1 MTKVN
6 VEEGSVEEVAVED
19 MGEGSSEERSRI
31 SKFNG
36 VNQIS
41 RLNNSSG
48 SSSRLNNS
56 EHLRNKTYNMGPV
69 DKCIRHLLADNLK
82 TIKLTINP
90 REELAFVEAEEVIA
104 EDVAAEEDQEVDIKE
119 VLAMARQ
126 IQG

>member
-1 MTKVN
+1 
-6 VEEGSVEEVAVED
+6 
-19 MGEGSSEERSRI
+19 
-31 SKFNG
+31 
-36 VNQIS
+36 
-41 RLNNSSG
+41 
-48 SSSRLNNS
+48 
-56 EHLRNKTYNMGPV
+56 MGPV